1 MGAIPLLPLQPLPL
15 PGASSALGKACPA
28 WPSTILPPKTPCGA
42 RSASAAGNPDLQVAE
57 GTQPSSD
64 TARAADVPE
73 GHPDSPA
80 GFCVQGEVPDESL
93 GSSEELEGFVRAAL
107 RIL

>member
-1 MGAIPLLPLQPLPL
+1 M
-15 PGASSALGKACPA
+15 
-28 WPSTILPPKTPCGA
+28 
-42 RSASAAGNPDLQVAE
+42 AE
-57 GTQPSSD
+57 GTHPSSD

-73 GHPDSPA
+73 GHPDSPG
-80 GFCVQGEVPDESL
+80 GFYLQGEVPDESL

>member
-1 MGAIPLLPLQPLPL
+1 M
-15 PGASSALGKACPA
+15 
-28 WPSTILPPKTPCGA
+28 
-42 RSASAAGNPDLQVAE
+42 AE

-64 TARAADVPE
+64 TARAVDVPE

-80 GFCVQGEVPDESL
+80 GFYVQGEVPDESL

>member
-1 MGAIPLLPLQPLPL
+1 MGKLVLLGQAPN
-15 PGASSALGKACPA
+15 
-28 WPSTILPPKTPCGA
+28 IPCGPQ
-42 RSASAAGNPDLQVAE
+42 SVPPAGNCNLQVAV
-57 GTQPSSD
+57 GTHPSSD

-80 GFCVQGEVPDESL
+80 GFNLQGEVPDEPL